1 MTTDKL
7 RRGTSRHVVA
17 PRTRVLAMLVAL
29 ATVVSAFIGGGLA
42 PSVADASSA
51 KHAGTVNVLYAGSLL
66 DLMQQ
71 QIGPAFHKAT
81 GYTVSGIANGST
93 ALATEIKGGTVVGD
107 VFLSASPTADA
118 GLMGPPNGGW
128 VTSYQ
133 VFGRSPLVLGYNP
146 SSSFA
151 TSLRTQ
157 PWYNVV
163 TESGFLLGRT
173 DPVTDP
179 KGVLAV
185 DALTG
190 VALSYNIPQLATLAA
205 STSNVFAETS
215 LVGELQAGQL
225 DAGFFYGVEAS
236 AAHLKTA
243 PLVGTGLYA
252 KYTVALLKNAPHTA
266 AAKAFI
272 SFLLST
278 KGRKIL
284 KSNGVAPIVPALFFD
299 SSNLP
304 TRTTTAAG

>member
-1 MTTDKL
+1 M
-7 RRGTSRHVVA
+7 
-17 PRTRVLAMLVAL
+17 
-29 ATVVSAFIGGGLA
+29 
-42 PSVADASSA
+42 
-51 KHAGTVNVLYAGSLL
+51 
-66 DLMQQ
+66 
-71 QIGPAFHKAT
+71 
-81 GYTVSGIANGST
+81 
-93 ALATEIKGGTVVGD
+93 
-107 VFLSASPTADA
+107 
-118 GLMGPPNGGW
+118 
-128 VTSYQ
+128 
-133 VFGRSPLVLGYNP
+133 LGYNR

-173 DPVTDP
+173 DPATDP

-190 VALSYNIPQLATLAA
+190 VALSYNIPPLATLAA

-236 AAHLKTA
+236 AAHLRTV

-266 AAKAFI
+266 PAKAFI

-284 KSNGVAPIVPALFFD
+284 KSNGVAPIVPALLVD

-304 TRTTTAAG
+304 TTTTTAAG

>member
-1 MTTDKL
+1 
-7 RRGTSRHVVA
+7 
-17 PRTRVLAMLVAL
+17 MLGAL
-29 ATVVSAFIGGGLA
+29 ATIVSAFVGGGLA

-118 GLMGPPNGGW
+118 GLMGAPNGSW
-128 VTSYQ
+128 VTAYQ

-151 TSLRTQ
+151 KSLRTQ

-163 TESGFLLGRT
+163 TESGFVLGRT
-173 DPVTDP
+173 DPATDP

-190 VALSYNIPQLATLAA
+190 VALSYNIPPLATLAT
-205 STSNVFAETS
+205 STANVFAETS

-236 AAHLKTA
+236 AAHLKTV
-243 PLVGTGLYA
+243 PLLGTGLYA
-252 KYTVALLKNAPHTA
+252 KYTVAQLKNAPHTA
-266 AAKAFI
+266 AAKALI
-272 SFLLST
+272 SFLLS
-278 KGRKIL
+278 KAGRKIL
-284 KSNGVAPIVPALFFD
+284 KSNGIAPIVPAL
-299 SSNLP
+299 SYNSANLP
-304 TRTTTAAG
+304 TTTVG